1 MPAKEL
7 TFHETARGG
16 ILDGIAALA
25 DTVRATLGPRGRNVV
40 IERKFG
46 PPMITKDGVTV
57 AKEIDLER
65 RLENMG
71 AQMVQE
77 VASKTND
84 EVGDG
89 TTTAVVLAQAIFTRG
104 LKNVA
109 AGANPMD
116 LKHGVD
122 LAVDAVVDEL
132 SKNSVRV
139 TSDRKRAQVAT
150 VSANGDADIG
160 KLIAE
165 AMKAVGADGVIT
177 VEEAKSMHTEMEV
190 VEGMQ
195 WDRGYLSPYFV
206 TNQDRMEAVLDKP
219 CILIREK
226 KFTALNDLLPVM
238 ERVAREGRPL
248 LVIAEDVEGEA
259 LATMVVN
266 KLRGTVECAA
276 VKAPA
281 FGDRRKAIIE
291 DIAVV
296 TGGRA
301 LTEDLGVRPE
311 NIGLEDLGQA
321 KRVVVGKDEITIVEG
336 HGAKAAIDGRIAQI
350 KAEIEDTNSTYDKE
364 KLQERLAKITGG
376 VAAIRVGAP
385 TEIAMKEIK
394 ARVEDALNATRAAAE
409 EGIVPGGGTALVRAR
424 GRVESLAK
432 TLEGD
437 RRTGAELLASILDA
451 PLRAIAANAGEEG
464 SIVSARVAEA
474 EDYRTGYNADAGAV
488 EDLVKAGVIDPAKV
502 VRVALQNAA
511 SVAGL
516 LITTETAVAE
526 IPEKRT
532 AAPAAPGGGD
542 FDDY

>member
-7 TFHETARGG
+7 TFHETARGR

-57 AKEIDLER
+57 AKEIDLES

-89 TTTAVVLAQAIFTRG
+89 TTTAVVLAQTIFAKG

-116 LKHGVD
+116 LKHGID

-132 SKNSVRV
+132 RRNSKPVASHGEQ
-139 TSDRKRAQVAT
+139 AQVAT
-150 VSANGDADIG
+150 ISANGDADIG
-160 KLIAE
+160 ELIAE
-165 AMKAVGADGVIT
+165 AMKAVGVDGVIT
-177 VEEAKSMHTEMEV
+177 VEEAKSMNTEMEV

-206 TNQDRMEAVLDKP
+206 TNQDRMEAVLEKP
-219 CILIREK
+219 YILIREK

-238 ERVAREGRPL
+238 ETVAREGRPL

-281 FGDRRKAIIE
+281 FGDRRKAIIA
-291 DIAVV
+291 DIAVL

-301 LTEDLGVRPE
+301 LTEDLGVSPE

-321 KRVVVGKDEITIVEG
+321 KRVVIGKDEITIVEG
-336 HGAKAAIDGRIAQI
+336 AGSKAAIDGRIAQI
-350 KAEIEDTNSTYDKE
+350 KAEIDDTNSTYDKE

-376 VAAIRVGAP
+376 VAVIRVGAP
-385 TEIAMKEIK
+385 TEMAMKELK

-424 GRVESLAK
+424 ASVESLAE
-432 TLEGD
+432 TLEAD
-437 RRTGAELLASILDA
+437 RRTGAELLASAMDA

-464 SIVSARVAEA
+464 SVISGRVADA
-474 EDYRTGYNADAGAV
+474 EDYATGYNADTGVV

-511 SVAGL
+511 SVASL

-526 IPEKRT
+526 IPEKKK
-532 AAPAAPGGGD
+532 AAPAAPGGD

>member
-7 TFHETARGG
+7 TFHETARGR

-57 AKEIDLER
+57 AKEIDLES

-89 TTTAVVLAQAIFTRG
+89 TTTAVVLAQAIFAKG

-116 LKHGVD
+116 LKHGID

-132 SKNSVRV
+132 RRNSKPVASHGEQ
-139 TSDRKRAQVAT
+139 AQVAT
-150 VSANGDADIG
+150 ISANGDADIG
-160 KLIAE
+160 ELIAE
-165 AMKAVGADGVIT
+165 AMKAVGVDGVIT
-177 VEEAKSMHTEMEV
+177 VEEAKSMNTEMEV

-206 TNQDRMEAVLDKP
+206 TNQDRMEAVLEKP
-219 CILIREK
+219 YILIREK

-238 ERVAREGRPL
+238 EKVAREGRPL

-266 KLRGTVECAA
+266 KLRGTVECVA

-281 FGDRRKAIIE
+281 FGDRRKAIIA
-291 DIAVV
+291 DIAVL

-301 LTEDLGVRPE
+301 LTEDLGVAPE

-321 KRVVVGKDEITIVEG
+321 NRVVVGKDEITIVEG
-336 HGAKAAIDGRIAQI
+336 AGSKAAIDGRIAQI

-376 VAAIRVGAP
+376 VAVIRVGAP
-385 TEIAMKEIK
+385 TEMAMKELK

-424 GRVESLAK
+424 ASVESLAE

-437 RRTGAELLASILDA
+437 RRTGAELLASAMDA

-464 SIVSARVAEA
+464 SVISGRVADA
-474 EDYRTGYNADAGAV
+474 EDYATGYNADTGGV

-511 SVAGL
+511 SVASL

-526 IPEKRT
+526 IPEKKK
-532 AAPAAPGGGD
+532 AAPAAPGGD